1 MPEDIEKNAALA
13 KSVGTAF
20 LGRLGALVEV
30 AALPILAGLY
40 GGETLGLFF
49 TLWSAVRVSTTLSEF
64 AMSTTL
70 QRFVPRTEDPR
81 RAAGIFKIAVATSL
95 LISTFLAVGFVI
107 LAPQLAEIVHAGEAD
122 KEHLVSII
130 RVYAWV
136 LPFWTLTEVLTASVR
151 AHRRFGPE
159 IRIRIFYEQ
168 GLRLTGAVV
177 FYLLGFHSFGL
188 FFAHLFSVAVAAFLA
203 FRLAARFY
211 QLDGLFSRR
220 GEPGL
225 GREMMAFAIMMTPAN
240 LIKKLN
246 SDLPIL
252 LLNQLL
258 PGAAGAQAAAIYGI
272 GRRIASLLQVI
283 RQSFEYVVAPYAS
296 FRHARAERQA
306 LSEMYA
312 FTTRLISCLVLPI
325 GVIVI
330 LIRHDLLAPFSKDYQ
345 VAGGVILILA
355 LGRIIEGLTGP
366 SSALI
371 EMMAGRLLPLF
382 NGLAGL
388 TTLFVLQYWLT
399 PEYGAVGAAVAAAA
413 GLNVTAILS
422 LGESWI
428 FFRLQPYRLS
438 LLRPLAVSSGAALIA
453 GLVLPQIAKL
463 GAAASVVAGVV
474 AVALSLLVLVRWGFE
489 PRDVAALGRVGR
501 VLSRKKA

>member
-1 MPEDIEKNAALA
+1 
-13 KSVGTAF
+13 
-20 LGRLGALVEV
+20 
-30 AALPILAGLY
+30 
-40 GGETLGLFF
+40 
-49 TLWSAVRVSTTLSEF
+49 
-64 AMSTTL
+64 
-70 QRFVPRTEDPR
+70 
-81 RAAGIFKIAVATSL
+81 
-95 LISTFLAVGFVI
+95 
-107 LAPQLAEIVHAGEAD
+107 
-122 KEHLVSII
+122 
-130 RVYAWV
+130 
-136 LPFWTLTEVLTASVR
+136 
-151 AHRRFGPE
+151 
-159 IRIRIFYEQ
+159 
-168 GLRLTGAVV
+168 
-177 FYLLGFHSFGL
+177 
-188 FFAHLFSVAVAAFLA
+188 
-203 FRLAARFY
+203 
-211 QLDGLFSRR
+211 
-220 GEPGL
+220 
-225 GREMMAFAIMMTPAN
+225 MMAFAIMMTPAN

>member
-1 MPEDIEKNAALA
+1 
-13 KSVGTAF
+13 
-20 LGRLGALVEV
+20 
-30 AALPILAGLY
+30 
-40 GGETLGLFF
+40 
-49 TLWSAVRVSTTLSEF
+49 
-64 AMSTTL
+64 
-70 QRFVPRTEDPR
+70 
-81 RAAGIFKIAVATSL
+81 
-95 LISTFLAVGFVI
+95 
-107 LAPQLAEIVHAGEAD
+107 
-122 KEHLVSII
+122 
-130 RVYAWV
+130 
-136 LPFWTLTEVLTASVR
+136 
-151 AHRRFGPE
+151 
-159 IRIRIFYEQ
+159 
-168 GLRLTGAVV
+168 
-177 FYLLGFHSFGL
+177 
-188 FFAHLFSVAVAAFLA
+188 
-203 FRLAARFY
+203 
-211 QLDGLFSRR
+211 
-220 GEPGL
+220 
-225 GREMMAFAIMMTPAN
+225 
-240 LIKKLN
+240 
-246 SDLPIL
+246 
-252 LLNQLL
+252 
-258 PGAAGAQAAAIYGI
+258 
-272 GRRIASLLQVI
+272 
-283 RQSFEYVVAPYAS
+283 
-296 FRHARAERQA
+296 
-306 LSEMYA
+306 
-312 FTTRLISCLVLPI
+312 VLPI

-501 VLSRKKA
+501 VLSGKKA